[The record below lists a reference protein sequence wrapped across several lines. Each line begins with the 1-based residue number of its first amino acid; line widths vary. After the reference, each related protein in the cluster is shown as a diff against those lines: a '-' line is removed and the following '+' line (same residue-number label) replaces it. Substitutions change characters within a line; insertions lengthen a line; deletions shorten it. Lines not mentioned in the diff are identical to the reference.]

1 MSIFAFGTSEA
12 RKWLEKDRAAHRD
25 DLSALEAG
33 RWPEGPAGRMISA
46 LAERLGTEK
55 AQRVHRYW
63 EVLTWLV
70 LQAEDA
76 MIEEADGDV
85 AIDRLRIEAAFA
97 ELASLKASMGRG
109 SFTALRPLLP
119 FSRNDY
125 WELAELRQRL
135 GG

>member
-1 MSIFAFGTSEA
+1 
-12 RKWLEKDRAAHRD
+12 
-25 DLSALEAG
+25 
-33 RWPEGPAGRMISA
+33 MISA